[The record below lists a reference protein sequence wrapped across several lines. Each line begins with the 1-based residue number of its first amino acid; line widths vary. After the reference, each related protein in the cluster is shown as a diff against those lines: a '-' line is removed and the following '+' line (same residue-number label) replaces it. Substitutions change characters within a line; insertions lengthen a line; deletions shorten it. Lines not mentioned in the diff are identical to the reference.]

1 MYQIALPDTGQALPL
16 GDRPLSVGRGPT
28 NDVVLADDAISWHH
42 AQLWMEAG
50 TAWVRD
56 VGSRNGTFVNGER
69 CVGST
74 RLAVGDT
81 VRLGPLLELVVEG
94 AGGPA
99 VDGQH
104 GVRHLEDMGAGV
116 RLRIASDRFRIGA
129 GTDCDLRVEDAGE
142 RRATV
147 LLHDNGEIWLG
158 TAEGD
163 RPLDVGEVFTFA
175 GRRLRVVEEP
185 VDHAPTLDIGAVRYP
200 YVLRLSTGPD
210 GPQAVLSDPV
220 GGATLLVTGNRG
232 ILLFLLGQALQKHRA
247 EGALPAEEGW
257 VDTASV
263 ITGVWGRGGAT
274 TNHLNVLVH
283 RTRQQLEKK
292 GFDPWCIE
300 KRRGGVRLR
309 VRTLE
314 DA

>member
-1 MYQIALPDTGQALPL
+1 MFQIALPDTGQALPL

-28 NDVVLADDAISWHH
+28 NDLVLADDAISWHH
-42 AQLWMEAG
+42 AQLWLEAG

-74 RLAVGDT
+74 RLAIGDT
-81 VRLGPLLELVVEG
+81 VRLGPLLELVLQG
-94 AGGPA
+94 ADDAAAPPC
-99 VDGQH
+99 
-104 GVRHLEDMGAGV
+104 VRHLEDMQAGV

-129 GTDCDLRVEDAGE
+129 TAGCDLRLDDAGD

-147 LLHDNGEIWLG
+147 ILHDNGEIWLG

-163 RPLDVGEVFTFA
+163 RPLDVGEVFTVA
-175 GRRLRVVEEP
+175 GRRLRVIEEP
-185 VDHAPTLDIGAVRYP
+185 LDHAPTLDIGAVRYP
-200 YVLRLSTGPD
+200 YALRLSTGPD
-210 GPQAVLSDPV
+210 GPQAQVTDP
-220 GGATLLVTGNRG
+220 GSGSILLLTGNRG
-232 ILLFLLGQALQKHRA
+232 ILLFLLGQTLARHRA
-247 EGALPAEEGW
+247 EGATPAEEGW
-257 VDTASV
+257 IDTAAV

-274 TNHLNVLVH
+274 SNHLNVLVH

-300 KRRGGVRLR
+300 KRRGAVRLR
-309 VRTLE
+309 IRTIE
-314 DA
+314 EA